1 MAEERYI
8 IYTLPTTKETKD
20 FPRPIA
26 GDENGHCYYNYNCN
40 ECKEGIT
47 RTEAIEKIAK
57 AEFSLMWQNKY
68 SWENVED
75 EDKKS
80 FYKSAEV
87 ALNALLEGK

>member
-1 MAEERYI
+1 MAEQEERYI

-20 FPRPIA
+20 FPCPIA

-47 RTEAIEKIAK
+47 RAEAIEKMAK
-57 AEFSLMWQNKY
+57 ALCVDDVMREGYYQM
-68 SWENVED
+68 
-75 EDKKS
+75 
-80 FYKSAEV
+80 AEA